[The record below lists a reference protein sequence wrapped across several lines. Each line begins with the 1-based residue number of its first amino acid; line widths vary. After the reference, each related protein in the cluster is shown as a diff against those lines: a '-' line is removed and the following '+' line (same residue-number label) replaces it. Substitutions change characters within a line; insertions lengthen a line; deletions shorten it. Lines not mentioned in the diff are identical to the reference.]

1 MQAIHLQRALKLYA
15 VLTLMAAGCTLPSYG
30 TVVLKPKPIG
40 AVRSAPASP
49 VTAPH
54 GTIWLIFVDDL
65 HVDFRST
72 GRLRGLLK
80 TISSELIH
88 VGDMFGIGSS
98 GPSSLSI
105 DVTSDRKLLEV
116 AIAKTYGNA
125 LTLSDTLRLTNG
137 AVYSNEVRVR
147 ATLALSAAY
156 EMMMSLEQVHNRRK
170 AFIYIG
176 NGYTFDL
183 SPDGSATTSGTSP
196 FLGQSSDFA
205 VARLRDHLLELTRRA
220 RHSLVTIFAIDPRGL
235 AGAPTMD
242 PSVDSVAWRNYWTNT
257 RNSLRMMSEPTGGF
271 ALVDVDEQDLV
282 EALQRISSAMRN

>member
-1 MQAIHLQRALKLYA
+1 MQTVHLQRALKLYA
-15 VLTLMAAGCTLPSYG
+15 VLTLMAAGCALPSCA

-40 AVRSAPASP
+40 ALLPAPASP
-49 VTAPH
+49 VTAAP

-65 HVDFRST
+65 HVDFLNT
-72 GRLRGLLK
+72 GRLRSLLK

-88 VGDMFGIGSS
+88 DGDVFGIRSS

-116 AIAKTYGNA
+116 AIANTYGNA
-125 LTLSDTLRLTNG
+125 LRLSDILRLTNG
-137 AVYSNEVRVR
+137 AVYFNEVRYR

-156 EMMMSLEQVHNRRK
+156 EMMMSLEQVHNWRK

-176 NGYTFDL
+176 NGYNFDL

-196 FLGQSSDFA
+196 FLRQSSDLA
-205 VARLRDHLLELTRRA
+205 EASLRDYLLDLTRRA
-220 RHSLVTIFAIDPRGL
+220 SHSIVTIFAIDPRGL
-235 AGAPTMD
+235 AGAPTVD

-271 ALVDVDEQDLV
+271 ALVDEQDLV
-282 EALQRISSAMRN
+282 EALQRIRSAMRN